1 MAKYIISWWLTLFH
15 QLQNQRP
22 TITHFKANESH
33 SIPIK
38 KKFNRIQYYAQIL
51 PPYSCR
57 ERERKRNELL
67 RNIQWSIDSG
77 PTSGHH
83 DLLHVSIPYHH
94 IYGNERLDFL
104 EHLIVP
110 HTHTQIRLTHAISSH
125 LIHVI
130 WLIWILQHRFY
141 LSLSFFVQGFISLCF
156 FLLLSKLFWAI
167 KSLMC
172 FCESQK

>member
-1 MAKYIISWWLTLFH
+1 MVDLIS
-15 QLQNQRP
+15 P
-22 TITHFKANESH
+22 ITESTTYH
-33 SIPIK
+33 YTFQGQWKPFDSNKKEIQSNSIS
-38 KKFNRIQYYAQIL
+38 QIL
-51 PPYSCR
+51 PPYLCR

-110 HTHTQIRLTHAISSH
+110 HTHTHTQIRLTHAISSH